1 MSDANYQSKQF
12 VGLTSVGSGEHVFN
26 YPPITVR
33 VKGTIGINTAEP
45 ENYHARVNPIVR
57 GSITSINV
65 ENAGLD
71 TETQQRLT
79 LVFRHKFV
87 FPLVHHLNIKRL

>member
-1 MSDANYQSKQF
+1 M
-12 VGLTSVGSGEHVFN
+12 TSVGSGEHVFN
-26 YPPITVR
+26 YPPITVN

-65 ENAGLD
+65 EKSGMDMEMTL
-71 TETQQRLT
+71 RLT
-79 LVFRHKFV
+79 LVFLHKFE
-87 FPLVHHLNIKRL
+87 FLLDHHQNIRQLLQMEEYNL